1 MISKNADIC
10 CTDSLET
17 FESSSS
23 HVDKVALNTVILEPF
38 ESLAT
43 FPSKCRA
50 DSQSRRSSASIS
62 PVEDLVERMRGRQ
75 ENSQSC
81 HSESVSIPR
90 YGVPGNADF
99 ARGDTVLV
107 KGISYLSPQAFWR
120 RYSLFPWEVSSC

>member
-1 MISKNADIC
+1 MVSKNADIC
-10 CTDSLET
+10 GTVTLEP

-23 HVDKVALNTVILEPF
+23 HTGRVTLNTAILEPF

-62 PVEDLVERMRGRQ
+62 PVEELLERIRGRQ

-90 YGVPGNADF
+90 CGIPGNADF

-120 RYSLFPWEVSSC
+120 RYLLFPWEVSSC